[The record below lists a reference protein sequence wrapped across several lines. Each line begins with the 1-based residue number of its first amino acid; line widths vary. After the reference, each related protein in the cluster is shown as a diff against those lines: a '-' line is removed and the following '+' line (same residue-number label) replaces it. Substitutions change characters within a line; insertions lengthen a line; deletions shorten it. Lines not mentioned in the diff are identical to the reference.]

1 MLEHLDRLPPDPIL
15 GVMAAFRA
23 DSDPHKVDL
32 GVGVYR
38 DDAGETPVLAAVRT
52 AEQEL
57 LAKQTTKT
65 YVAAVGN
72 AGFNQAM
79 ERLVLGAGHPAL
91 GSGRLRTIQAPGG
104 CGALRL
110 GAELIRAAA
119 SDAVVHVSTPTWA
132 NHVPLLSNCGLRLE
146 HYPYFDPATGG
157 VAFGAMLAALDRLPP
172 RSVVLLH
179 ASCHNPTGADLED
192 DQWRE
197 LLALVRRRSLLPFID
212 MAYQG
217 LGRGVAED
225 AYGPRLF
232 CAELPEVLVAVSCSK
247 NFGLYRER
255 TGALHVLS
263 ATPTAAE
270 AAISQLMRIA
280 RGLYSMPPDHGAAIA
295 HAILTDERLRKSWE
309 SEVEAMRLRIQR
321 LRAAALQQLAAACP
335 RKDFGY
341 IARQRGMFSYLGV
354 DGEAVCELRERHHVY
369 MMDDGRIN
377 IAGLRMDNVGYFAEA
392 VAQTLARRRDPAPSA
407 VG

>member
-1 MLEHLDRLPPDPIL
+1 MLEHLDRLSPDPIL
-15 GVMAAFRA
+15 GLMAAFRA
-23 DSDPHKVDL
+23 DSDPRKVDL

-38 DDAGETPVLAAVRT
+38 DDAGETPVMRAVRD
-52 AEQEL
+52 AEREL
-57 LAKQTTKT
+57 VAKQTTKT

-72 AGFNQAM
+72 AGFNEAM
-79 ERLVLGAGHPAL
+79 ERLVLGQGHTAL

-119 SDAVVHVSTPTWA
+119 PDAVVHVSTPTWA

-146 HYPYFDPATGG
+146 RYPYFDPATGG
-157 VAFGAMLAALDRLPP
+157 VAFDAMLGALDRLPP

-192 DQWRE
+192 GQWRE

-212 MAYQG
+212 IAYQG

-232 CAELPEVLVAVSCSK
+232 CSELPEVLVAVSCSK

-255 TGALHVLS
+255 TGALHSLS
-263 ATPTAAE
+263 ATPAA
-270 AAISQLMRIA
+270 ADAVISQLMRIA
-280 RGLYSMPPDHGAAIA
+280 RGLYSMPPDHGAAIV
-295 HAILTDERLRKSWE
+295 HGILTDERLRTSWAE
-309 SEVEAMRLRIQR
+309 ELDAMRSRIQQ
-321 LRAAALQQLAAACP
+321 LRAAAVQRLAVTCP

-341 IARQRGMFSYLGV
+341 IVRQRGMFSYLGV
-354 DGEAVCELRERHHVY
+354 DTKAVHELRERHHVY
-369 MMDDGRIN
+369 MMDDSRIN
-377 IAGLRMDNVGYFAEA
+377 ICGLRPDNIGYFAEA
-392 VAQTLARRRDPAPSA
+392 LGKA